1 MSEFEKAFGGH
12 ADLTPFLQFTT
23 FPNIPRL
30 SDINLPTVD
39 ELYRCCCLFP
49 FFISVLFFMIN
60 KKGQQNEKAKLE
72 INTKEAPKERKP
84 STPDDWNDH
93 FWVENYKHFFGV
105 EPERY
110 GHAEEF
116 AGVLEDLMDADHE
129 SDPNL
134 NLEESEF
141 TEIID
146 EDEVEKAEDEIEKEE
161 FKAALFFI
169 IIIFLTFLLLDG

>member
-1 MSEFEKAFGGH
+1 MKG
-12 ADLTPFLQFTT
+12 LQ
-23 FPNIPRL
+23 NQ
-30 SDINLPTVD
+30 
-39 ELYRCCCLFP
+39 E
-49 FFISVLFFMIN
+49 
-60 KKGQQNEKAKLE
+60 AKLE

-161 FKAALFFI
+161 FKAALIFI